1 MPPTKKRRVKPR
13 KRRPAGEDVFISER
27 FTNANPLRVNRLARN
42 MTQEDLSRLTG
53 VTRVTI
59 ARIEGG
65 RSAGKSDTFRRF
77 EQHLGMLPGALES
90 EVRRWRDAF
99 NPIDFMSAN
108 ARIWLALPPEGVPA
122 KFASWVNWR
131 QNVAGS
137 TGNLSRL
144 LQISEEV
151 VREFE
156 AGASPRNQMPR
167 ALIVGLSQRFGLS
180 AEYIRELIL
189 LPVKSQK
196 PAPFTPKAKQGP
208 ERTAADDLPGRDY
221 PWVS

>member
-1 MPPTKKRRVKPR
+1 MVATRKRRVKPR
-13 KRRPAGEDVFISER
+13 KRKSAGEDVFISER

-42 MTQEDLSRLTG
+42 MTQEDLSKLSG
-53 VTRVTI
+53 VTRVTV
-59 ARIEGG
+59 ARIEIG
-65 RSAGKSDTFRRF
+65 RSAGKPGTFRVL
-77 EQHLGMLPGALES
+77 EASLGMTPGSLEAQ
-90 EVRRWRDAF
+90 VRSWRDAF
-99 NPIDFMSAN
+99 NPLDFMSAN
-108 ARIWLALPPEGVPA
+108 ARTWLALPPEGVPA

-156 AGASPRNQMPR
+156 AGTSPRNQMPR

-196 PAPFTPKAKQGP
+196 PAPFTPKPKS

-221 PWVS
+221 PWSS